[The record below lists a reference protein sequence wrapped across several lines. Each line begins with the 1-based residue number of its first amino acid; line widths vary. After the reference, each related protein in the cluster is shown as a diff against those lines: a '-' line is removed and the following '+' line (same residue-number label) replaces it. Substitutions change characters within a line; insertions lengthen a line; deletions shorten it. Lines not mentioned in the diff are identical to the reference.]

1 MSEATTERIRCAA
14 CRYACP
20 DKSASSRAWT
30 AFQCGNDKSK
40 YHRCLLNITPNGDKQ
55 SRITWT
61 GCELGERRRS
71 L

>member
-1 MSEATTERIRCAA
+1 MNNETTERIRCAA
-14 CRYACP
+14 CRFARA
-20 DKSASSRAWT
+20 DKSASNRTWM
-30 AFQCGNDKSK
+30 AFQCDNDKSE

-61 GCELGERRRS
+61 GCELGEWRQS

>member
-1 MSEATTERIRCAA
+1 MSNETKERVRCTS
-14 CRYACP
+14 CRFACP
-20 DKSASSRAWT
+20 DKSASCRAWT
-30 AFQCGNDKSK
+30 AFQCGNDKSE

-61 GCELGERRRS
+61 GCELGERMQS